1 MNPTRLA
8 LALGTAALA
17 MTPVAAEAAKP
28 PKPPATQPPATQ
40 PPAGG
45 GKLTLAATPNPIKY
59 GSLVTL
65 SGRLNGANNGGQ
77 AVSLQSDPFPF
88 ATFKNV
94 ATATTNAT
102 GDYSLTQKP
111 LVNTH
116 YQTTQGGNAS
126 GIVAVLV
133 RPRVSLRLT
142 DYTPKSGQLVRFSGR
157 VCPQH
162 DGSTLLIQRHYSTG
176 YRTVRKTTLRDI
188 PGSTCSSYKRTFRIY
203 RDGRYHTAI
212 ARHGDHFTGVSAPR
226 VVNAHR

>member
-1 MNPTRLA
+1 MNPTKLA

-17 MTPVAAEAAKP
+17 MTPAAAEAAKP
-28 PKPPATQPPATQ
+28 PKQTPP
-40 PPAGG
+40 GG
-45 GKLTLAATPNPIKY
+45 GNLTLIATPNPIKY

-88 ATFKNV
+88 DMFKNV
-94 ATATTNAT
+94 ATATTNTT

-111 LVNTH
+111 LVNTR
-116 YQTTQGGNAS
+116 YQATQGGTTS
-126 GIVAVLV
+126 GIVTVLV

-212 ARHGDHFTGVSAPR
+212 ARHDDHFTGVSAPR